1 MQCPYSESTPSRP
14 DSEGA
19 LSALDASFAHD
30 ISQLSSPANNNNGI
44 SVRPIDKDESP
55 LDIWRTLLRQLGPRE
70 KDEEVL
76 IEFVKAPLGECP
88 DDE

>member
-1 MQCPYSESTPSRP
+1 MPYSQGTPSRP

-19 LSALDASFAHD
+19 LSTLDAHD
-30 ISQLSSPANNNNGI
+30 ISQPSSPADNDDGI
-44 SVRPIDKDESP
+44 SVGPIDKDESP
-55 LDIWRTLLRQLGPRE
+55 LDIWRTLLCQLEPCE
-70 KDEEVL
+70 KDEDAL